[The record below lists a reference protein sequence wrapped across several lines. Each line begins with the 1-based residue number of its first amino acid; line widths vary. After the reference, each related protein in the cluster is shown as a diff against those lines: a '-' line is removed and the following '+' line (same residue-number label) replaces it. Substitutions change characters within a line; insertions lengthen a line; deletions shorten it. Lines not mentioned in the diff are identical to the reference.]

1 MAELVMHK
9 VSLLCFAREAS
20 GEDRAALFTGA
31 EELDAAVPETESCWR
46 QSQDFG
52 YSLEAWE
59 TLCADHRQIA
69 PGAEDEEGW
78 RELKTLW
85 LAALNTETD
94 ARWLSADEDGR
105 ALIAAERQ
113 SFGRWLAAEE
123 ALLTAR
129 YPEDS
134 TLVQQ
139 LLALAVRERTVDLC
153 R

>member
-1 MAELVMHK
+1 MHK
-9 VSLLCFAREAS
+9 VSLLCFAREAES
-20 GEDRAALFTGA
+20 EDWAALFTGA

-52 YSLEAWE
+52 HSLQARE
-59 TLCADHRQIA
+59 TLCDDHRQIA
-69 PGAEDEEGW
+69 PSAEDEEGW

-113 SFGRWLAAEE
+113 SFGKWLAAWE
-123 ALLTAR
+123 ALLTTR
-129 YPEDS
+129 YPEDPA
-134 TLVQQ
+134 LVQQ
-139 LLALAVRERTVDLC
+139 LLTQAVRERTTDWC
-153 R
+153 W